1 MKQARKIPGG
11 YRGQYSKAG
20 SLGMWAVYQKSDR
33 LPRDWR
39 QHLPA
44 PERYYR
50 ARVERLGKP
59 NGQGWAQ
66 GRCPLHQDRHESLSV
81 SFQHG
86 GWRCFAGCGC
96 GDMVSFHE
104 RLTGKAFTE
113 AARDLVEGRQ

>member
-1 MKQARKIPGG
+1 MKQARKTPGG
-11 YRGQYSKAG
+11 YRGQYSRASG
-20 SLGMWAVYQKSDR
+20 LGMWGVYQNPGR

-39 QHLPA
+39 ANLPS

-81 SFQHG
+81 NFQHG
-86 GWRCFAGCGC
+86 GWRCFAGCGH

-104 RLTGKAFTE
+104 RLTGKGFAE
-113 AARDLVEGRQ
+113 AARDLMEGRQ